1 MNEVKSLLATI
12 TVFAA
17 SIMLTF
23 LTVYGGYS
31 IYHRGEL
38 KREIIELKKELKFSQ
53 NDVNTLI
60 DENNALRKIVTFE
73 NTLLPFFSDETKD
86 KMLSTEGCLS
96 LGG

>member
-12 TVFAA
+12 TVFAV

-23 LTVYGGYS
+23 LSVYGGYAF
-31 IYHRGEL
+31 YHRGEL

-53 NDVNTLI
+53 DDVKTLI
-60 DENNALRKIVTFE
+60 NENNALRKIVTFE

>member
-12 TVFAA
+12 TVFAV
-17 SIMLTF
+17 SIILTF
-23 LTVYGGYS
+23 LTVYGGYAF
-31 IYHRGEL
+31 YHRGEL

-53 NDVNTLI
+53 NDVKTLI
-60 DENNALRKIVTFE
+60 NENNALRKIVTFE

-86 KMLSTEGCLS
+86 KMLSTEGCLN

>member
-12 TVFAA
+12 TVFAV

-23 LTVYGGYS
+23 LTVYGGYAF
-31 IYHRGEL
+31 YHRGEL
-38 KREIIELKKELKFSQ
+38 KKEIIELKKELAFSQ
-53 NDVNTLI
+53 IDVNTVI
-60 DENNALRKIVTFE
+60 AENNALRKIVTFE

-86 KMLSTEGCLS
+86 KLLSTEGCLN

>member
-1 MNEVKSLLATI
+1 MNEVKSLLAAI

-23 LTVYGGYS
+23 LTVYGGYAF
-31 IYHRGEL
+31 YHRGEL
-38 KREIIELKKELKFSQ
+38 KREIIELKKELTFSQ
-53 NDVNTLI
+53 NDVKTLI
-60 DENNALRKIVTFE
+60 NENNALRKIVTFE

>member
-12 TVFAA
+12 TVFAV
-17 SIMLTF
+17 SIILTF
-23 LTVYGGYS
+23 LTVYGGYAF
-31 IYHRGEL
+31 YHRGEL

-53 NDVNTLI
+53 NDVKTLI
-60 DENNALRKIVTFE
+60 NENNALRKIVTFE

>member
-1 MNEVKSLLATI
+1 MNKGTNFLAALAI
-12 TVFAA
+12 FAA

-38 KREIIELKKELKFSQ
+38 KREIIELKKELTFSQ
-53 NDVNTLI
+53 IDVKTLI
-60 DENNALRKIVTFE
+60 NENNALRKIVTFE
-73 NTLLPFFSDETKD
+73 NTLLPFFSGETKD